1 MIRNRINVL
10 LSSIFLGML
19 FSSTALAVPTVY
31 LDLLDSSIVVGDTF
45 QVQVWADGD
54 GSGLD
59 LLSFS
64 FNVEVGSAG
73 IIEYT
78 GYTLESGFDDDTW
91 FTGDDVAGSI
101 FPGLT
106 DNDVLLS
113 TLSFTALSI
122 GTDTLSVVGLYDEIF
137 SGLYCELEDWSID
150 GYDID
155 DSLTVTINA
164 IPISEPSTF
173 LLLGVGLL
181 GLIKSNRK
189 PKTR

>member
-1 MIRNRINVL
+1 
-10 LSSIFLGML
+10 ML